1 MLDKFGYN
9 NKKRR
14 DIDGLLP
21 YQSTHMANS
30 AYTYEP
36 GKWVGDEHNQEEEEF
51 NEDGKNWLGEDS
63 IIELMLT
70 NCDYA
75 FVTSYENA

>member
-36 GKWVGDEHNQEEEEF
+36 GKWVGDEHN
-51 NEDGKNWLGEDS
+51 
-63 IIELMLT
+63 
-70 NCDYA
+70 
-75 FVTSYENA
+75 